1 MSATLD
7 PTAATKFNSEHF
19 NVYILRLNYES
30 SVKFQPD
37 ELLFK
42 LLWTLFVTLLSVVY
56 RELAGMFA
64 QLCQQ
69 VDVTR
74 QNLEEEIRDMNSKI
88 ESLDCLQ
95 SKAKLLR

>member
-1 MSATLD
+1 MSSQL
-7 PTAATKFNSEHF
+7 NS
-19 NVYILRLNYES
+19 NQMNCYSNY
-30 SVKFQPD
+30 
-37 ELLFK
+37 
-42 LLWTLFVTLLSVVY
+42 LFVTLLSLGY